1 LITEKAPGKLYVAGE
16 YAVVE
21 PGNSAVI
28 VAINQFVTASIEA
41 SNLTVG
47 NIISKQYQNNVLS
60 WRRRG
65 SELVVDNRD
74 NPYHYILSAISITE
88 ELALLMKRQL
98 QTFNLYINSDLDSSD
113 GKKYGLGSS
122 AAVTVATIKA
132 VAKFY
137 DIPLTKELLFKLAS
151 IAHLEVQG
159 NGSLG
164 DIAASVYG
172 GWIAY
177 RSFNRDW
184 LNSMRRTKDLE
195 TTLRTPW
202 PQLSIELLTP
212 PDDLKLL
219 IGWTGSPASTS
230 DLVDQVATTSYQE
243 TDSYHEFLTKSSSCL
258 SKMIN
263 GFHDG
268 DINVIKH
275 AITTNRRLLQELSLF
290 SGVSIET
297 PALTNF
303 CNIAEKFHGA
313 AKSSGAGGGDCGIVI
328 MQNDTSSDSEAM
340 IAEWQKN
347 DIQPL
352 NLDIHHVTEIN

>member
-1 LITEKAPGKLYVAGE
+1 MITEKAPGKLYIAGE
-16 YAVVE
+16 YAIVE
-21 PGNSAVI
+21 PGNNAVL
-28 VAINQFVTASIEA
+28 VAINQFVTASLEP
-41 SNLTVG
+41 SKLTVG

-74 NPYHYILSAISITE
+74 NPYHYILSAISIIE
-88 ELALLMKRQL
+88 ELAVLLNRKL
-98 QTFNLYINSDLDSSD
+98 KTYNLYINSDLDSSD

-122 AAVTVATIKA
+122 AAVTVATIKV

-137 DIPLTKELLFKLAS
+137 NIPLTKELLFKLAS
-151 IAHLEVQG
+151 IAHLDVQG

-177 RSFNRDW
+177 QSFNRDW

-195 TTLRTPW
+195 TILRTPW
-202 PQLSIELLTP
+202 PQLKIELLTP
-212 PDDLKLL
+212 PSDLRLY

-243 TDSYHEFLTKSSSCL
+243 TDSYHEFLTKSASCIN
-258 SKMIN
+258 KMID
-263 GFHDG
+263 GFRDA
-268 DINVIKH
+268 DITVIQRE
-275 AITTNRRLLQELSLF
+275 ITNNRHLLQELSLF

-297 PALTNF
+297 TTLTNF
-303 CNIAEKFHGA
+303 CDIAEKFDGA

-328 MQNDTSSDSEAM
+328 IPNSTKTAKMF
-340 IAEWQKN
+340 AEWEKH
-347 DIQPL
+347 DIKPL
-352 NLDIHHVTEIN
+352 DLDVHHVTEIN

>member
-1 LITEKAPGKLYVAGE
+1 MIKEKAPGKLYIAGE

-21 PGNSAVI
+21 PGNSAII
-28 VAINQFVTASIEA
+28 VAVNQFVTASIEA
-41 SNLTVG
+41 SDLPVG

-74 NPYHYILSAISITE
+74 NPYHYILSAISIIE
-88 ELALLMKRQL
+88 ELAILMDRKL
-98 QTFNLYINSDLDSSD
+98 KTFNLYINSDLDSSD

-137 DIPLTKELLFKLAS
+137 NIQLTKELLFKLAS
-151 IAHLEVQG
+151 IAHLDVQG

-177 RSFNRDW
+177 QSFNRDW

-195 TTLRTPW
+195 DILRTPW
-202 PQLSIELLTP
+202 PQLKIELLTLP
-212 PDDLKLL
+212 SDLKLL

-243 TDSYHEFLTKSSSCL
+243 TDSYHEFLNKSAACL
-258 SKMIN
+258 RRMIV
-263 GFHDG
+263 GFHEADSS
-268 DINVIKH
+268 IIKH
-275 AITTNRRLLQELSLF
+275 EISNNRRLLQELSLF
-290 SGVSIET
+290 SGVQIET
-297 PALTNF
+297 DALSRF
-303 CNIAEKFHGA
+303 CDIAEKFDGA

-328 MQNDTSSDSEAM
+328 MQNANTPEKM
-340 IAEWQKN
+340 INEWRKN